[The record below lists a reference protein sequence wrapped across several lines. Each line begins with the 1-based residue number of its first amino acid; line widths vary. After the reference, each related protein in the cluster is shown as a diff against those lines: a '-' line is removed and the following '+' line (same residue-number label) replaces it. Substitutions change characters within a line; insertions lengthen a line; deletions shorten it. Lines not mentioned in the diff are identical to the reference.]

1 MARLASK
8 QKMGYYPLPQTIAET
23 IKTNLTFEKGASAID
38 LFAGCGTAIKTI
50 AGAQAALYGNELN
63 TERFELMKPLMDFAT
78 NGAAEFIEIEGDVS
92 LHYFNPP
99 YDVLTDGRSEAIFLE
114 ATTQYLMPQGV
125 FIGIVPEVVLT
136 HYNFANELFSWY
148 TAVNVRRFPE
158 PEFSV
163 FHQVVVFA
171 TKREH
176 KVQSAFINTQNVMM
190 TARKG
195 FPVLRKSEFA
205 YTVQKGQITS
215 FKVSAPTLAASLQE
229 IEETGGVH
237 STKLWKAN
245 TIPTS
250 ENLNFTPL
258 MKPKP
263 GHAAM
268 MLAAGMLDGARVGDS
283 IIKGYHYKYIETV
296 DKVTPNDDGTNTRET
311 IETERFANA
320 IVTLNIK
327 TGDIH
332 RIDSKENPS
341 EYEAYI
347 NANLDFLL
355 EQVHLR
361 YKPLYNGDYSR
372 FAKIF
377 EHIHAPGVLAGH
389 KANGLLEPQKHV
401 VAAIATGFL
410 SGQKGLFL
418 EGDMGVG
425 KTMIAIATMILVAQ
439 YTNLKRVIVLCPP
452 HLVAKWRR
460 EAERAGR
467 DYKVKGFICRS
478 ILDVDDAFAY
488 DGISFLILGHQDA
501 KNHSIWEPASRKK
514 HVRKTETVTTYEVSY
529 YGSKTPVEKEINHV
543 VNADTCPNC
552 GAPVNS
558 EIDIFAK
565 KGAQTYENQYNCVSC
580 GSALW
585 SMVPFVKGP
594 RVALAYYI
602 NRKYSG
608 FGFINDEC
616 FPGNTPVL
624 TPDGEKAI
632 RDIRPG
638 DLVLSS
644 KGPRKVTRLVVKPM
658 AGNLITVKYSGGAF
672 TCTPNHKI
680 YTQRGLVRADALQ
693 RGDSLY
699 GPKAMP
705 DLSGVVRD
713 TTIHQALADH
723 MQYQVRN
730 GETETGWQLGS
741 EEQGTALSPKDM
753 PGLPSGVPA
762 QERQTGLLLAT
773 LFREHEWARTK
784 SAQKSGVPGEVVS
797 QDESRQSFMEAR
809 CHGSGGPKAKGSNS
823 GLQTREWTLDAASAD
838 ALGSS
843 RFSVAARIS
852 NQDGHPFLEIRQ
864 AGYSESEIE
873 DRYRSGWSLT
883 QDAQAE
889 SDRPEEGRDLVEYRV
904 EAVEVHK
911 RGSDEQPGNG
921 FTQDQLVYN
930 LEVEDAHN
938 YFACGVLVS
947 NCHETKGGDTNIG
960 YATRW
965 LSSASRYTI
974 QMTGT
979 IYNGFASGLFHMAHR
994 GLKSFRDIY
1003 TYDDVNR
1010 FVDHHG
1016 LRQKITK
1023 EKSRYA
1029 WSSTY
1034 GYSRNASVRNEE
1046 IPGATPGIVAVLLPY
1061 TAFLHIEDIS
1071 DDLPPYKETQL
1082 AIEPSKESYAWKDYD
1097 KLIEGTLFDEA
1108 KAAAQRGNMGLFSM
1122 YLQASLGHL
1131 DCAEHGDRFE
1141 HKEIGVIEV
1150 QPAQDA
1156 VEKDAAIID
1165 LIQKE
1170 NSNGNRV
1177 LLYIMQANR
1186 RDPMPRLGVKLNL
1199 LGIKYAILRKGEED
1213 SVLPDGTKMKVDGFL
1228 REEFVNTAVA
1238 KGATVMMCSPE
1249 LVKTG
1254 LDLIQFPRIV
1264 FFAPHYS
1271 IFLLRQASRRSW
1283 RLGQTKPVE
1292 VIYAYW
1298 KGTRQQDALAHVA
1311 KKMRAATLIDGRAIS
1326 GLGSMGAEKSFL
1338 QDLVARA
1345 IGAEEP
1351 SLPEYVPPEKG
1362 NVVIEPEKK
1371 EIKKE
1376 EAVSKRKVIAAT
1388 RQTYKAWIQSRH
1400 PRPVEKPIVA
1410 PAWISTPKLVSGV
1423 QLSFSLD

>member
-1 MARLASK
+1 M
-8 QKMGYYPLPQTIAET
+8 
-23 IKTNLTFEKGASAID
+23 
-38 LFAGCGTAIKTI
+38 
-50 AGAQAALYGNELN
+50 
-63 TERFELMKPLMDFAT
+63 
-78 NGAAEFIEIEGDVS
+78 
-92 LHYFNPP
+92 
-99 YDVLTDGRSEAIFLE
+99 
-114 ATTQYLMPQGV
+114 
-125 FIGIVPEVVLT
+125 
-136 HYNFANELFSWY
+136 
-148 TAVNVRRFPE
+148 
-158 PEFSV
+158 
-163 FHQVVVFA
+163 
-171 TKREH
+171 
-176 KVQSAFINTQNVMM
+176 
-190 TARKG
+190 
-195 FPVLRKSEFA
+195 
-205 YTVQKGQITS
+205 
-215 FKVSAPTLAASLQE
+215 
-229 IEETGGVH
+229 
-237 STKLWKAN
+237 
-245 TIPTS
+245 
-250 ENLNFTPL
+250 
-258 MKPKP
+258 
-263 GHAAM
+263 
-268 MLAAGMLDGARVGDS
+268 
-283 IIKGYHYKYIETV
+283 
-296 DKVTPNDDGTNTRET
+296 DKVTPNEDGTNTRET

-361 YKPLYNGDYSR
+361 YKPLYNGDYSK
-372 FAKIF
+372 FSKIF

-460 EAERAGR
+460 EAELVGR

-514 HVRKTETVTTYEVSY
+514 HVRKVETVTTYEVSY

-552 GAPVNS
+552 GTPVNS
-558 EIDIFAK
+558 EIDIYTK
-565 KGAQTYENQYNCVSC
+565 KGAQTYENQYNCASC

-608 FGFINDEC
+608 FGFINDE
-616 FPGNTPVL
+616 
-624 TPDGEKAI
+624 A
-632 RDIRPG
+632 
-638 DLVLSS
+638 
-644 KGPRKVTRLVVKPM
+644 
-658 AGNLITVKYSGGAF
+658 
-672 TCTPNHKI
+672 
-680 YTQRGLVRADALQ
+680 
-693 RGDSLY
+693 
-699 GPKAMP
+699 
-705 DLSGVVRD
+705 
-713 TTIHQALADH
+713 
-723 MQYQVRN
+723 
-730 GETETGWQLGS
+730 
-741 EEQGTALSPKDM
+741 
-753 PGLPSGVPA
+753 
-762 QERQTGLLLAT
+762 
-773 LFREHEWARTK
+773 
-784 SAQKSGVPGEVVS
+784 
-797 QDESRQSFMEAR
+797 
-809 CHGSGGPKAKGSNS
+809 
-823 GLQTREWTLDAASAD
+823 
-838 ALGSS
+838 
-843 RFSVAARIS
+843 
-852 NQDGHPFLEIRQ
+852 
-864 AGYSESEIE
+864 
-873 DRYRSGWSLT
+873 
-883 QDAQAE
+883 
-889 SDRPEEGRDLVEYRV
+889 
-904 EAVEVHK
+904 
-911 RGSDEQPGNG
+911 
-921 FTQDQLVYN
+921 
-930 LEVEDAHN
+930 
-938 YFACGVLVS
+938 
-947 NCHETKGGDTNIG
+947 HETKGGDTNIG

-965 LSSASRYTI
+965 LSSASRHTI

-1082 AIEPSKESYAWKDYD
+1082 AIEPNKESNAWKDYD

-1131 DCAEHGDRFE
+1131 DCPEHGDRFE

-1156 VEKDAAIID
+1156 VEKDKAIID

-1213 SVLPDGTKMKVDGFL
+1213 SVLPDGTKTKVDGFS

-1351 SLPEYVPPEKG
+1351 SLSEYVPPEKG
-1362 NVVIEPEKK
+1362 NIVIEPEKK

-1376 EAVSKRKVIAAT
+1376 EAISKRKVIAAT
-1388 RQTYKAWIQSRH
+1388 RQTYKAWIQSWR

-1410 PAWISTPKLVSGV
+1410 PAWISTPKLESGV